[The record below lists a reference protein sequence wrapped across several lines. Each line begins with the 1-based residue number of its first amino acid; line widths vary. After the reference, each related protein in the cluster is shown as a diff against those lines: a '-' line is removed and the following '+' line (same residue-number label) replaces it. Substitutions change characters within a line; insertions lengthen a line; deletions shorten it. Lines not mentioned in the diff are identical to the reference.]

1 MIKKSEM
8 YTEVFELLSY
18 MDKTIVMKIPVE
30 ILEYIKQ
37 NRDSNYKVRIDKE
50 DIFNPNNL
58 DKTTISFI
66 TALTIKYIAD
76 DKEKQMIIDACKEND
91 LKSEKVKKEQY
102 DVNVFKKEK
111 VEMLEKNVNKT
122 EGMALEVK
130 KHSIF
135 EKIKLFIKR
144 LLN

>member
-91 LKSEKVKKEQY
+91 LKAEKVKKEQY

-122 EGMALEVK
+122 ECLGLEVK

>member
-1 MIKKSEM
+1 
-8 YTEVFELLSY
+8 
-18 MDKTIVMKIPVE
+18 
-30 ILEYIKQ
+30 
-37 NRDSNYKVRIDKE
+37 
-50 DIFNPNNL
+50 
-58 DKTTISFI
+58 
-66 TALTIKYIAD
+66 
-76 DKEKQMIIDACKEND
+76 MIIDACKEND

>member
-91 LKSEKVKKEQY
+91 LKAEKVKKEQY

-122 EGMALEVK
+122 EGMGLEVK

>member
-102 DVNVFKKEK
+102 DVNVFKKEN

-122 EGMALEVK
+122 EGLVLEVK

-135 EKIKLFIKR
+135 ERIKLFIKR

>member
-91 LKSEKVKKEQY
+91 LKAEKVKKEQY

-111 VEMLEKNVNKT
+111 AEMLEKNVNKT
-122 EGMALEVK
+122 EGMVLEVK